1 MAVLGKLEVTISS
14 QGRKL
19 QEYNVDTDEGAS
31 ILKDSAAQQDATII
45 KYIEATPRAEFQINY
60 KVTGKL
66 DFGEADHISFHTSI
80 DGQRIRS
87 PYVRREEFDKRDSQ
101 AFTRTGSLR
110 CDDAVW
116 KQHPFCWKELS
127 IIEETST
134 TSRADDAERHAH
146 IGTIKVK
153 VRRRRTTNYHCKGS
167 SVALTNEP
175 VPETALKGRAVDV
188 KGDLPN
194 PGTLERAKVLT
205 KDLSPNLSSSTD
217 PNCHYSPR
225 LQEEDA
231 LQILEVLPQ
240 TPPPPPL
247 EDKATEALTLEEAR
261 TLLDRQKA
269 ELEAA
274 RLAIERLEEKK
285 PKLEENVGTLW
296 PSVAP
301 TVALPKGHHEEDATV
316 NSIVKRE
323 APDQSDVNESL
334 RSTEPPKKRVKQEPE
349 VIYLSD

>member
-153 VRRRRTTNYHCKGS
+153 VRRRRTTNYHCKVS

-188 KGDLPN
+188 GTELGQGRPAEPGHVRKGKSVDKRPLAEFIF
-194 PGTLERAKVLT
+194 LYRSK
-205 KDLSPNLSSSTD
+205 
-217 PNCHYSPR
+217 H
-225 LQEEDA
+225 A

>member
-188 KGDLPN
+188 GTELGQGRPAEPGHVRKGKSVDKRPLAEFIF
-194 PGTLERAKVLT
+194 LYRSK
-205 KDLSPNLSSSTD
+205 
-217 PNCHYSPR
+217 H
-225 LQEEDA
+225 A